1 MVQPRESESQLTKE
15 IDEAFIL
22 CVSRNL
28 SSSNVFSKLGFLEYD
43 FVVESLSRVRLFATP
58 RTAARQASL
67 SLTISW
73 SLPKCMSIDW
83 VSDAIQLPHLILLP
97 AAFNR
102 LFIQILGTASILQV
116 MDTHRE
122 SLSISSDGMSSCLY
136 LGIYRFLKPFW
147 KKPSV
152 FHLW

>member
-73 SLPKCMSIDW
+73 SLPKCMSID
-83 VSDAIQLPHLILLP
+83 
-97 AAFNR
+97 
-102 LFIQILGTASILQV
+102 
-116 MDTHRE
+116 
-122 SLSISSDGMSSCLY
+122 
-136 LGIYRFLKPFW
+136 
-147 KKPSV
+147 
-152 FHLW
+152 